1 MEKFYYVDAYKSNV
15 VIDMNTG
22 NEAPKG
28 TVADW
33 KDFKFCKELMCG
45 AIGTSSKKEAMAY
58 VDKYKKLGDRF
69 RTTIEVVNRH
79 NQ

>member
-1 MEKFYYVDAYKSNV
+1 MKKFYYVDAYKSNI

-28 TVADW
+28 TVADG

-45 AIGTSSKKEAMAY
+45 AIGTGSKKEAMAY
-58 VDKYKKLGDRF
+58 VDKYKKLGDGF
-69 RTTIEVVNRH
+69 RTEIEIVN
-79 NQ
+79 NN